1 MFTHPE
7 DEEAA
12 HDLMGKLMPELL
24 KIGLISDV
32 LAQSDGGGAQHE
44 SGADGTWSRTCMCIV
59 RLPEQYAPPELPR
72 PLRHRRM
79 DLKARL
85 AFLLRVRHLLT
96 AHPPGLPR
104 VAHAVRAA
112 VLHWQRPLQ
121 PLHALLGQAG
131 VLNECLFCCLL
142 RVPDSRCLCLSQLH
156 YSLSDKGLVK
166 CMDKKSG
173 SRKTAV
179 RVLGL
184 CGRSAHRPLTPRML
198 RSTTRLCRRATSAT
212 SSRRCSWST
221 WSRTDAAC
229 DSRRR
234 CSACHRR
241 RDSPDVRQNLPSAYR
256 GCLAYVA
263 PAQR

>member
-1 MFTHPE
+1 MPPLPGDLDILFTHPE

-79 DLKARL
+79 DLKARREV
-85 AFLLRVRHLLT
+85 LLRASWPSADS

-112 VLHWQRPLQ
+112 VLHRQRPLQ

-131 VLNECLFCCLL
+131 VLNECLFCC
-142 RVPDSRCLCLSQLH
+142 PCAYLSQRLCAP
-156 YSLSDKGLVK
+156 LAAALL
-166 CMDKKSG
+166 
-173 SRKTAV
+173 AV
-179 RVLGL
+179 RQGPGQVHGQEVRQPQDGGA
-184 CGRSAHRPLTPRML
+184 CAGPVWPVGASPAD
-198 RSTTRLCRRATSAT
+198 ATHAAQYDT
-212 SSRRCSWST
+212 SVPARHER
-221 WSRTDAAC
+221 DIFEALQLEYVEP
-229 DSRRR
+229 
-234 CSACHRR
+234 HRR
-241 RDSPDVRQNLPSAYR
+241 SV
-256 GCLAYVA
+256 
-263 PAQR
+263 

>member
-1 MFTHPE
+1 MRDALPLRVPFLGLQAADRPLAGDLDILFTHPE

-24 KIGLISDV
+24 KSGLISDV

-79 DLKARL
+79 DLKARHAVL
-85 AFLLRVRHLLT
+85 LRASWPSADITHPRSTPRRSCRTRCYTSPGATTSTAPCASGPSRRAERVALLQLLRVS
-96 AHPPGLPR
+96 
-104 VAHAVRAA
+104 
-112 VLHWQRPLQ
+112 
-121 PLHALLGQAG
+121 
-131 VLNECLFCCLL
+131 
-142 RVPDSRCLCLSQLH
+142 DSRCLCLSQLH

-179 RVLGL
+179 RVL
-184 CGRSAHRPLTPRML
+184 CFCCQSAPHLLTPRH
-198 RSTTRLCRRATSAT
+198 AAQYDTSVPA
-212 SSRRCSWST
+212 RHER
-221 WSRTDAAC
+221 DIFEALQLEYVEP
-229 DSRRR
+229 
-234 CSACHRR
+234 HRR
-241 RDSPDVRQNLPSAYR
+241 SV
-256 GCLAYVA
+256 
-263 PAQR
+263 